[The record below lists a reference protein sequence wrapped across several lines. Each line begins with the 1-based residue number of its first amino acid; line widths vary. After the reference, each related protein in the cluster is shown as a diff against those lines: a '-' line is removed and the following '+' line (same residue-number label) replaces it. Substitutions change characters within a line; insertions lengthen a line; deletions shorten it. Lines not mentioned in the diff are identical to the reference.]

1 VKLWYAEEE
10 QCQLTEHRAV
20 RKAQPNKPLKLTPL
34 RVERDQGVFEIQKQL
49 ECHLDLSVRRSLAA
63 GRWAALAPERPCC

>member
-10 QCQLTEHRAV
+10 QCQLTEHRAL

-34 RVERDQGVFEIQKQL
+34 CVERDRAFFENQKPSKRFP
-49 ECHLDLSVRRSLAA
+49 DLLWRRSLAA
-63 GRWAALAPERPCC
+63 GR

>member
-10 QCQLTEHRAV
+10 QCQLTEHRAL

-34 RVERDQGVFEIQKQL
+34 RGERDRGYFENQK
-49 ECHLDLSVRRSLAA
+49 
-63 GRWAALAPERPCC
+63 

>member
-1 VKLWYAEEE
+1 VKLWYAEDE

-34 RVERDQGVFEIQKQL
+34 RVEQDRLHFEIQK
-49 ECHLDLSVRRSLAA
+49 
-63 GRWAALAPERPCC
+63 

>member
-10 QCQLTEHRAV
+10 QCQLTEHRAL

-34 RVERDQGVFEIQKQL
+34 RVERDRGYFGIWNQTSAFLVSSGG
-49 ECHLDLSVRRSLAA
+49 AA
-63 GRWAALAPERPCC
+63 